1 MASCCFSCVIPV
13 STTTFSIANNPR
25 LICSFPA
32 VHPVIRPY
40 PQLLRNSNNFQGQ
53 STYCLNSQ
61 LVHRKGYFSVC
72 SMASAAVA
80 SYLNSQDLNS
90 KSECPPLFDGTTR
103 LYYSALCPYAQR
115 VWIAQKYKG
124 LDEIECVPISLSDKP
139 AWYKEKV
146 YPVGKV
152 PALEHKGQV
161 KGESLD
167 LLEYLDQEFGGPT
180 IGPTED
186 KKQAAA
192 ELVKH
197 IDTLGKAGYT
207 ALSLKD
213 PAPADI
219 DETVGPAFDYVENAL
234 GKYANEGP
242 FFLGK
247 FGLVDIA
254 YVPFIER
261 LEIAFSGLKNYDVT
275 AGRPNLAKWLKAMNT
290 VDAYNETKM
299 ERSAVLDIYRRML
312 QLSHL

>member
-1 MASCCFSCVIPV
+1 MQYLV
-13 STTTFSIANNPR
+13 
-25 LICSFPA
+25 LLELLSF
-32 VHPVIRPY
+32 
-40 PQLLRNSNNFQGQ
+40 
-53 STYCLNSQ
+53 
-61 LVHRKGYFSVC
+61 
-72 SMASAAVA
+72 
-80 SYLNSQDLNS
+80 DLDS
-90 KSECPPLFDGTTR
+90 KSECPPLFNGTTR

-152 PALEHKGQV
+152 PALEHKGEV

-180 IGPTED
+180 IGPTEED

-192 ELVKH
+192 ELVKY

-213 PAPADI
+213 AAPADI
-219 DETVGPAFDYVENAL
+219 DKTVGPAFDYVENAL

-275 AGRPNLAKWLKAMNT
+275 AGRPNLAKWLKAMDT
-290 VDAYNETKM
+290 VDAYNETKL
-299 ERSAVLDIYRRML
+299 ERSVLLDIYKRML
-312 QLSHL
+312 QTETRILNTVFLGE

>member
-1 MASCCFSCVIPV
+1 MASCCVSCVIPV

-25 LICSFPA
+25 MICSFPA

-40 PQLLRNSNNFQGQ
+40 PQLLRNSNSFRGQ

-80 SYLNSQDLNS
+80 SFVHSQDLDS

-146 YPVGKV
+146 YPVGK
-152 PALEHKGQV
+152 E
-161 KGESLD
+161 
-167 LLEYLDQEFGGPT
+167 
-180 IGPTED
+180 ED

-192 ELVKH
+192 ELVKY

-213 PAPADI
+213 AAPADI
-219 DETVGPAFDYVENAL
+219 DKSVGPAFDYVENAL

-275 AGRPNLAKWLKAMNT
+275 AGRPNLAKWLKAMDT
-290 VDAYNETKM
+290 VDAYNETKL
-299 ERSAVLDIYRRML
+299 ERSVLLDIYKRML
-312 QLSHL
+312 EADYFRKVGIVTDEKKAAATPVATN